1 MQTIKSKKSNNLTW
15 IDIKGPTQTDLEHL
29 KNSFDLHPL
38 VLKEIMPQIDY
49 PKIENYGDYLFLV
62 IFYPFFDK
70 ETSSTIPFELDLI
83 IGKNFL
89 ITNHYRDIVP
99 LSALFHEC
107 NLYPEK
113 MEQFCDEGAGELLY
127 RIVNEILQA
136 CFPKLS
142 HIKQNIDEIEKI
154 IFKKE
159 NRKAIDKIADVKRD
173 IIGFE
178 RILEPQKIVLQNLIL
193 ESEKFFP
200 KKLLPYFHNLLN
212 TFNQVKSLLETNEKT
227 LSALEATNQSLID
240 TRTNEIIKALTI
252 FSILLYPFAFFS
264 DIFSMN
270 GQFFQWTMTP
280 HDVWLA
286 YSLMG
291 LGFLTILLVF
301 KRKHWL

>member
-1 MQTIKSKKSNNLTW
+1 MQIIKSNKLTW
-15 IDIKGPTQTDLEHL
+15 IDIKGPTQTDLE
-29 KNSFDLHPL
+29 KIKQDFSLHPL
-38 VLKEIMPQIDY
+38 VLKEILPQIDY

-113 MEQFCDEGAGELLY
+113 MEQLSDEGTGELLY
-127 RIVNEILQA
+127 RIINEILQA
-136 CFPKLS
+136 CFPKIS

-159 NRKAIDKIADVKRD
+159 NKKAINKIADIKRD

-178 RILEPQKIVLQNLIL
+178 RILEPQRIVLQNLIKEGEL
-193 ESEKFFP
+193 FFP
-200 KKLLPYFHNLLN
+200 KQLLPYFHNLIN
-212 TFNQVKSLLETNEKT
+212 TFSQVKSLIETNEKT
-227 LSALEATNQSLID
+227 LLSLESTNQSLID
-240 TRTNEIIKALTI
+240 TATNEIIKALTV
-252 FSILLYPFAFFS
+252 FLVLMYPFSLIA
-264 DIFSMN
+264 DLFSMN
-270 GQFFQWTMTP
+270 GQFLTWTGHPGDFWKVYGLMF
-280 HDVWLA
+280 VGFGIIFLAFKKKKWL
-286 YSLMG
+286 
-291 LGFLTILLVF
+291 
-301 KRKHWL
+301 

>member
-1 MQTIKSKKSNNLTW
+1 MQTTKSDELTW
-15 IDIKGPTQTDLEHL
+15 IDIKGPTPPDLEYL
-29 KNSFDLHPL
+29 KANFDLHLL

-70 ETSSTIPFELDLI
+70 ETSSTIPFELDI
-83 IGKNFL
+83 IVGKNFL

-99 LSALFHEC
+99 LSALFHDC

-113 MEQFCDEGAGELLY
+113 MEQFCDEGTGELLY
-127 RIVNEILQA
+127 RIINEILQA
-136 CFPKLS
+136 CFPKIS

-159 NRKAIDKIADVKRD
+159 NKKAINKIADIKRD

-178 RILEPQKIVLQNLIL
+178 RILEPQKLVLQNLIQ
-193 ESEKFFP
+193 ESEKFFS
-200 KKLLPYFHNLLN
+200 KRLLPYFHNLTN
-212 TFNQVKSLLETNEKT
+212 TFNQVKSLIETNEKT
-227 LSALEATNQSLID
+227 LSALELTNQSLID
-240 TRTNEIIKALTI
+240 NRTSEIVKALTI

-270 GQFFQWTMTP
+270 GQFLNWTANP
-280 HDVWLA
+280 SDFWKV
-286 YSLMG
+286 YSLMA
-291 LGFLTILLVF
+291 LGVLVIFLVF
-301 KRKHWL
+301 KRKKWL

>member
-1 MQTIKSKKSNNLTW
+1 MQIIKSDKITW
-15 IDIKGPTQTDLEHL
+15 IDIKGPTQPDLEHL
-29 KNSFDLHPL
+29 KSNFDLHPL
-38 VLKEIMPQIDY
+38 VLKEVLPQIDY

-99 LSALFHEC
+99 LAALFHEC

-113 MEQFCDEGAGELLY
+113 MEQYCDEGAGELLY
-127 RIVNEILQA
+127 RIINEILNA
-136 CFPKLS
+136 CFPKIS

-159 NRKAIDKIADVKRD
+159 SKKAINKIADIKRD

-178 RILEPQKIVLQNLIL
+178 RILEPQKIVLQNLIS

-200 KKLLPYFHNLLN
+200 KRLLPYFHNLNN
-212 TFNQVKSLLETNEKT
+212 TYNQVKSLIETNEKT
-227 LSALEATNQSLID
+227 LSALESTNQSLID
-240 TRTNEIIKALTI
+240 TRTNEIVKALTI

-270 GQFFQWTMTP
+270 GQFLNWTATP
-280 HDVWLA
+280 SDFWKVYGLMLVGVLA
-286 YSLMG
+286 I
-291 LGFLTILLVF
+291 FLVF
-301 KRKHWL
+301 KKKKWL